1 MKFESA
7 TISQFKGIT
16 YKHIP
21 SIPKRTI
28 FTGKNGSGK
37 TSAMEALRYAI
48 TGDAPDNCIRSGASN
63 ADVSV
68 VLGTGDQIE
77 RMPTPSGS
85 TKPSKIKYNGTL
97 TTQKSVNEMLKVS
110 TGLDVA
116 TMKVMTS
123 GELLEAMNGGQLS
136 DFLTSSGLLPV
147 NVDVDE
153 LSALCGLSSEAAFMA
168 GMYLPPMPNKFGLDV
183 ITDAYKTFYD
193 ERAVV
198 TREIKEAEIKSKFEG
213 AAPIRDIAAI
223 DKEIA
228 IVSAS
233 KAENEVYKSKKDV
246 YERAL
251 SMRQKQTAEI
261 KLLEAKLPKTTT
273 GAPDVNKR
281 NNAQAQL
288 RRLNERKT
296 AVSSTIAVL
305 EKDIATF
312 QKMLANLGSSKCPLS
327 DKLVCTTDKTA
338 IQEELEEQVRLNQA
352 EIDKLKN
359 EMSDI
364 ASKIKM
370 FEKQIE
376 DFNAEN
382 DKYQAANLLSS
393 QIKAL
398 RAALV
403 DLPPVPVEP
412 KSSSDAD
419 AKIRILNE
427 EKAAVMKYMLAEEN
441 GKKIPVLESRM
452 NTIQELVTAL
462 NPKGGVREKII
473 SHALAPLVAH
483 INTRASELKL
493 DIDIDIRVDKGSH
506 IFCKTFNSGDFIP
519 FESASSGQRA
529 IVLYLF
535 LDMLNALSGF
545 GVLFLDGLE
554 VLDANAF
561 DSLLTVLESA
571 DADKTYDHIF
581 VASVNHED
589 VLDVLKKHTAWTQIP
604 M

>member
-1 MKFESA
+1 M
-7 TISQFKGIT
+7 
-16 YKHIP
+16 
-21 SIPKRTI
+21 
-28 FTGKNGSGK
+28 
-37 TSAMEALRYAI
+37 
-48 TGDAPDNCIRSGASN
+48 
-63 ADVSV
+63 
-68 VLGTGDQIE
+68 
-77 RMPTPSGS
+77 
-85 TKPSKIKYNGTL
+85 
-97 TTQKSVNEMLKVS
+97 
-110 TGLDVA
+110 
-116 TMKVMTS
+116 
-123 GELLEAMNGGQLS
+123 
-136 DFLTSSGLLPV
+136 
-147 NVDVDE
+147 
-153 LSALCGLSSEAAFMA
+153 
-168 GMYLPPMPNKFGLDV
+168 
-183 ITDAYKTFYD
+183 
-193 ERAVV
+193 
-198 TREIKEAEIKSKFEG
+198 
-213 AAPIRDIAAI
+213 
-223 DKEIA
+223 
-228 IVSAS
+228 
-233 KAENEVYKSKKDV
+233 
-246 YERAL
+246 
-251 SMRQKQTAEI
+251 
-261 KLLEAKLPKTTT
+261 
-273 GAPDVNKR
+273 
-281 NNAQAQL
+281 
-288 RRLNERKT
+288 
-296 AVSSTIAVL
+296 
-305 EKDIATF
+305 
-312 QKMLANLGSSKCPLS
+312 
-327 DKLVCTTDKTA
+327 
-338 IQEELEEQVRLNQA
+338 EEQVRLNQA